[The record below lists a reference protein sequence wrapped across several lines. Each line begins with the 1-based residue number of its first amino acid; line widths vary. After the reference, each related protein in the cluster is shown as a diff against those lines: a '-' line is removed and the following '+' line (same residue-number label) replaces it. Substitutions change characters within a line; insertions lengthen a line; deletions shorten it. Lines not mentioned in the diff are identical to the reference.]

1 MKFLVD
7 MNLSP
12 AWVRVL
18 SDAGFEAV
26 HWTSVGPTNASDRD
40 VMQWAAEHR
49 CIVLTCDLDFGALL
63 AVTQRREPSVVQ
75 IRSDRLAPGAIG
87 STVLAAIR
95 HCAVDLQSGALLSI
109 DAGRGRL
116 RVLPL
121 PPAST

>member
-1 MKFLVD
+1 
-7 MNLSP
+7 
-12 AWVRVL
+12 
-18 SDAGFEAV
+18 
-26 HWTSVGPTNASDRD
+26 
-40 VMQWAAEHR
+40 MQWAAEHR

-63 AVTQRREPSVVQ
+63 AATQRREPSVVQ

-109 DAGRGRL
+109 EAGRGRL